1 MDVRPHGSFPGRA
14 GIRLE
19 VMKTKS
25 AYWACQLIGWGSYVA
40 LGLFFAAQAVGWRAS
55 VVVGYVLFF
64 GYSIALTDLLR
75 REIRRRQWL
84 DASPG
89 SVIWRMGLSVI
100 AIGMVQTFLI
110 FSVTRLLT
118 GTLTQMG
125 GASMLFSN
133 RVTEKIRNV

>member
-1 MDVRPHGSFPGRA
+1 MDVRLDGPFPQA
-14 GIRLE
+14 GIRCQ

-75 REIRRRQWL
+75 REIRRRQWM

-89 SVIWRMGLSVI
+89 HVLWRSEEHTSELQSP
-100 AIGMVQTFLI
+100 
-110 FSVTRLLT
+110 R
-118 GTLTQMG
+118 
-125 GASMLFSN
+125 
-133 RVTEKIRNV
+133 

>member
-40 LGLFFAAQAVGWRAS
+40 VGLWAATQAVGWRAS

-75 REIRRRQWL
+75 REIRRRQWVG
-84 DASPG
+84 ASA
-89 SVIWRMGLSVI
+89 GLVVGGIALGGI
-100 AIGMVQTFLI
+100 AIRG
-110 FSVTRLLT
+110 
-118 GTLTQMG
+118 
-125 GASMLFSN
+125 
-133 RVTEKIRNV
+133 

>member
-40 LGLFFAAQAVGWRAS
+40 VGLWAATQAVGWRAS

-89 SVIWRMGLSVI
+89 HVLWRMGLAVRSEEHTSELQSLRHLVC
-100 AIGMVQTFLI
+100 
-110 FSVTRLLT
+110 R
-118 GTLTQMG
+118 
-125 GASMLFSN
+125 
-133 RVTEKIRNV
+133 